1 MDNNK
6 KIVVLHVLG
15 CLGMGG
21 AENRIMDLVRRNDD
35 PDIEYAFLVNSEGP
49 DYFDEEILS
58 RGLKIYRV
66 PKFRFYNYFS
76 YKKAHD
82 VFFKEHLEITVVQGN
97 TTNTASLYLPIA
109 KKYGCVTV
117 AHSRSAGVGGRL
129 KTFVVS
135 FLTKHLPE
143 KTDYMWA
150 CSSDAAIGTFGKE
163 NYDAGRVRIIFD
175 NIDVDKFKDPDGAGI
190 RKKYG
195 IEDRLVIGHVGSFLY
210 PKNHD
215 FLIDIFAKIHE
226 KRPDSVLLM
235 AGDGP
240 LLPGIKEKVKR
251 LGLENDCI
259 FAGKHADI
267 ENYYASFDLMVFPS
281 HYEGLPGV
289 LLEAQAAGTPI
300 IASDVITKDVD
311 VTGLIRYFGLSE
323 SPESWADAALDHLK
337 NVSESKNSGTAK
349 DYRQLLKDAGFDV
362 TLEQKKLNDLYHELA
377 KERK

>member
-1 MDNNK
+1 MENNK

-49 DYFDEEILS
+49 DYFDEEVLS

-82 VFFKEHLEITVVQGN
+82 VFFKEHPEITVVQGN

-150 CSSDAAIGTFGKE
+150 CSSDAAIGTFGKD

-175 NIDVDKFKDPDGAGI
+175 NIDVDKFKDPDGAGT

-195 IEDRLVIGHVGSFLY
+195 IEDRLVVGHVGSFLY

-215 FLIDIFAKIHE
+215 FLIDICAKIHE

-289 LLEAQAAGTPI
+289 LLEAQAVGTPI

-311 VTGLIRYFGLSE
+311 VTGLIRYFSLLE
-323 SPESWADAALDHLK
+323 SPESWADAAMDHLEK
-337 NVSESKNSGTAK
+337 VSESKKSGTAK

>member
-1 MDNNK
+1 MADNK
-6 KIVVLHVLG
+6 KITVLHMLG

-35 PDIEYAFLVNSEGP
+35 PDIEYAFLVNSKGP
-49 DYFDEEILS
+49 DHFDEEVLS
-58 RGLKIYRV
+58 RGLKIYRT
-66 PKFRFYNYFS
+66 PKFRIYNYFS
-76 YKKAHD
+76 YKKSLD
-82 VFFKEHLEITVVQGN
+82 VFFKNHPEITIVQGN

-109 KKYGCVTV
+109 KKYGCVTI
-117 AHSRSAGVGGRL
+117 AHSRSAGVGNRL

-150 CSSDAAIGTFGKE
+150 CSSDAAIGTFGKK
-163 NYDAGRVRIIFD
+163 NYDEGRVRIIFD
-175 NIDVDKFKDPDGAGI
+175 NIDVDRFKDADGSRV
-190 RKKYG
+190 RKQYG
-195 IEDRLVIGHVGSFLY
+195 IEDRLIVGHVGSFLY

-215 FLIDIFAKIHE
+215 FLIDVFAKIHE

-235 AGDGP
+235 AGEGP
-240 LLPGIKEKVKR
+240 LLPAIKEKVKR

-259 FAGKHADI
+259 FAGKHSDI
-267 ENYYASFDLMVFPS
+267 EDYYASFDLMVFPS

-289 LLEAQAAGTPI
+289 LLEAQAVGTPI
-300 IASDVITKDVD
+300 VASDVITKDVD
-311 VTGLIRYFGLSE
+311 VTGLIRYKSLDENPGI
-323 SPESWADAALDHLK
+323 WAEEALNHFEKISNEKKLDH
-337 NVSESKNSGTAK
+337 K
-349 DYRQLLKDAGFDV
+349 DYGQLLKDAGFDV